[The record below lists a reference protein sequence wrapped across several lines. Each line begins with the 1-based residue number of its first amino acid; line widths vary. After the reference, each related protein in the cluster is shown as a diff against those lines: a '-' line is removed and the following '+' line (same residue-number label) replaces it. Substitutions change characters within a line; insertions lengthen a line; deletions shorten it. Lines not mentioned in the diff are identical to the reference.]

1 MATNTLLVNRLLGYT
16 FTQCAR
22 HTSDFCPK
30 RLFVLSRRSYRS
42 SVIEEPRARQS
53 ALSSWLEALT
63 GCPVSRIERHTSRR
77 EAWVATLDS
86 SEAGRQ
92 LFVRVGLAESHSPSI
107 RSVVQEMEI
116 IRSLG
121 GTPVPVPAVVGYDAE
136 LGAVAYE
143 LVAGSDDLAD
153 VADDLELQR
162 ISDMFMDE
170 LAQLHSMRPDDL
182 DLVWPTLANSDHEV
196 ALGELEAALHG
207 AAAPGATH
215 PLDEPLVR
223 FGLAW
228 LRRNVPARPA
238 DLVLVQGDTGPG
250 NFLFSPDGITAI
262 IDWERAHLG
271 DPLEDLGHLAVRSLY
286 FRFGPLPAAIMRYA
300 QARDVEVDLARVRYY
315 AAASLVRGTIEKIL
329 MMAAT
334 DIHGSAEL
342 MLAYRAVGDRL
353 CVAALADA
361 MGIDLPAVA
370 SGPLDDSAADA
381 LDLHDVIVAVCADEA
396 VPAVVDEHLR
406 SRLASAARIAMY
418 LKRAARLSGGREQVE
433 VAELR
438 SLLGQPVADERRG
451 LAMLNGRIDLWQLD
465 PEAVVRYLYG
475 RAERQLTVAAPVLGR
490 FGNLDYVRL
499 R

>member
-1 MATNTLLVNRLLGYT
+1 M
-16 FTQCAR
+16 
-22 HTSDFCPK
+22 
-30 RLFVLSRRSYRS
+30 
-42 SVIEEPRARQS
+42 IEEPRTRQI

-86 SEAGRQ
+86 SEADRQ
-92 LFVRVGLAESHSPSI
+92 LFVRVGPAESSSPSI

-116 IRSLG
+116 VRSLG
-121 GTPVPVPAVVGYDAE
+121 GTAVPVPAVVGYAAE

-143 LVAGSDDLAD
+143 LVAGCDDLAD
-153 VADDLELQR
+153 AADDLEVQR

-170 LAQLHSMRPDDL
+170 LARLHSVRPDDL
-182 DLVWPTLANSDHEV
+182 DLVWPTPASSDHEV
-196 ALGELEAALHG
+196 ALGELEAALQG

-329 MMAAT
+329 TMAAT

-370 SGPLDDSAADA
+370 SGPLDASAAETP
-381 LDLHDVIVAVCADEA
+381 DLHDVIVAVCGEA
-396 VPAVVDEHLR
+396 VPAVVDGHLR

-418 LKRAARLSGGREQVE
+418 LKRAVRLSGEREQVE

-438 SLLGQPVADERRG
+438 SLLGQPVADETSG
-451 LAMLNGRIDLWQLD
+451 VAMLNGRIDLWRLD